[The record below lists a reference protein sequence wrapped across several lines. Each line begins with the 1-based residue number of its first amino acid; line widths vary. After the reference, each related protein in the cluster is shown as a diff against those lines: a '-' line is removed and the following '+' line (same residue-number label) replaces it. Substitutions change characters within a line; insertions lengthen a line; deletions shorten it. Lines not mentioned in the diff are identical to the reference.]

1 MPFRVAIMTRPT
13 ADGIHELYCE
23 LYTSDLKND
32 PGFIEAVTPEEAK
45 AEYNLDASHLLEAQ
59 RHSNNN
65 NTNTNTN
72 NVNVHVHN
80 QPGPRR
86 RSPSARRVNNHPAS
100 SSTRNV
106 APVGATNTYVHSM
119 SGGTMVI
126 APCNRV
132 GIARNAASAAAAAA
146 APTAVR
152 RVHNGARRHRDDDYN
167 DYDYDDEAIGGG
179 PARGWLAAPRGGVAG
194 DPLGA
199 EDPGREAV
207 ERGLRLRF
215 AMEMGFGFLA
225 GRGFGA
231 NGGF

>member
-1 MPFRVAIMTRPT
+1 MPFKVAIMTRPT
-13 ADGIHELYCE
+13 TDGSHELYCE
-23 LYTSDLKND
+23 LYTRDLKND
-32 PGFIEAVTPEEAK
+32 PGFIEAVTSEEAK
-45 AEYNLDASHLLEAQ
+45 DEYNLDASRLLEAQ
-59 RHSNNN
+59 RHSNS
-65 NTNTNTN
+65 NTNTN

-86 RSPSARRVNNHPAS
+86 RSPSARRVNNYPVS

-132 GIARNAASAAAAAA
+132 GIARNAAAAAA
-146 APTAVR
+146 APTAAR
-152 RVHNGARRHRDDDYN
+152 RVQVHNLARRHRDDDDN
-167 DYDYDDEAIGGG
+167 DYDDEAVGGG
-179 PARGWLAAPRGGVAG
+179 PTRGLADAPRGGVAG
-194 DPLGA
+194 EPLGA

-215 AMEMGFGFLA
+215 AMEMGFGSLA

>member
-1 MPFRVAIMTRPT
+1 MPSRVAIMTRPT
-13 ADGIHELYCE
+13 ADGSHELYCE
-23 LYTSDLKND
+23 LCTSDLKND

-45 AEYNLDASHLLEAQ
+45 AEYNLDASHLLEAR
-59 RHSNNN
+59 RHSNN
-65 NTNTNTN
+65 NTNTN

-80 QPGPRR
+80 HPGRRR
-86 RSPSARRVNNHPAS
+86 RSPPARRFNNHPAS

-119 SGGTMVI
+119 SGGTMII

-132 GIARNAASAAAAAA
+132 GIARNAAAAAAAA
-146 APTAVR
+146 APMAVR
-152 RVHNGARRHRDDDYN
+152 RVHNGARRHRDYN
-167 DYDYDDEAIGGG
+167 DYDYDDEAVGGG
-179 PARGWLAAPRGGVAG
+179 PARGFLAAPRGGVAG

-215 AMEMGFGFLA
+215 AMEMGFGSLA